1 MVLFGNCLSIQI
13 LYVTSCWLQNK
24 KLKLWLQS
32 SLKNIRGQTS
42 VQPVHF
48 NVINFNYKDMKNDQ
62 KFNIIQH
69 SILSFFGTNMI
80 KISELGAGLEKWRFI
95 KSQNQ

>member
-1 MVLFGNCLSIQI
+1 M
-13 LYVTSCWLQNK
+13 
-24 KLKLWLQS
+24 
-32 SLKNIRGQTS
+32 
-42 VQPVHF
+42 HF
-48 NVINFNYKDMKNDQ
+48 NVIDFNYKDMKNGQ
-62 KFNIIQH
+62 KFNFIQH